1 MVLLLSSIA
10 ALWAVG
16 AVASPLLSRADSKT
30 YEAEDA
36 VLSGTVVEKTI
47 AGFTGTLPP

>member
-10 ALWAVG
+10 ALWAAG
-16 AVASPLLSRADSKT
+16 AIASPLQARADPKT

-36 VLSGTVVEKTI
+36 VLSGTVVEKTV
-47 AGFTGTLPP
+47 AGFTGTLS

>member
-1 MVLLLSSIA
+1 MVLFRSSIVSLCA
-10 ALWAVG
+10 AGVI
-16 AVASPLLSRADSKT
+16 ASPLQARVDSKT

-36 VLSGTVVEKTI
+36 VLSGTVVEKTV